1 MNTDKNYRIVS
12 NAKVTGEK
20 ITSIHIYGAC
30 FQNQFLKIQS
40 EDIWELLSNT
50 RENKKEKKKR

>member
-40 EDIWELLSNT
+40 EDI
-50 RENKKEKKKR
+50 